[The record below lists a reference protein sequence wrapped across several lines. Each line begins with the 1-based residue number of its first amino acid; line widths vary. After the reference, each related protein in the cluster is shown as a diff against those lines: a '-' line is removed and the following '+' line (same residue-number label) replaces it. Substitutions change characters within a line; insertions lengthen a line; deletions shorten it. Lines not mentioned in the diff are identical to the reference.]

1 MSNQVKFASLGDVMS
16 SERGQLLIIDDE
28 EEILKALKRQFRD
41 DYEVFVARN
50 ADDGYRIMTETPIQV
65 IISDQ
70 RMPGMNGSEFF
81 NRVKTYFPDAVRLLL
96 TGYADIQTVID
107 AINDGNIFRY
117 VIKPWNPAELA
128 TVVREAFTRYDLVVQ
143 NRRLL
148 EELQH
153 ANALLE
159 ARVIERTE
167 ALEDANY
174 RLRNL
179 VEQRDRF
186 IGMAAHD
193 LRTPIQVVQGFTDL
207 LLHPQTRPDEFGE
220 FVLIIQDTLRDML
233 TLLNN
238 LLDITAIESGKI
250 ILNPALV
257 NVNSFIE
264 RVAKRNR
271 MLAEKKGIH
280 LNAAVEPDVPA
291 FSFDQQ
297 RIEQVLNNLLSNAFK
312 FSYSG
317 STVSIDVK
325 RLGKEIILEIADQ
338 GIGIPEEEISKIFNE
353 FQRTSNQPTGS
364 ESSTGLGLSI
374 CRRLIELHEGSIGVT
389 SVVGQGS
396 KFYFT
401 LPLRT

>member
-1 MSNQVKFASLGDVMS
+1 MSNQVDYI
-16 SERGQLLIIDDE
+16 SESEVLVSQRGQLLIIDDE

-41 DYEVFVARN
+41 EYDVFVARN

-70 RMPGMNGSEFF
+70 RMPGMNGSDFF
-81 NRVKTYFPDAVRLLL
+81 SRVKTQFPDAVRLLL

-117 VIKPWNPAELA
+117 VIKPWNPAELT
-128 TVVREAFTRYDLVVQ
+128 TVVREAFTRYNLVVQ
-143 NRRLL
+143 NRHLL
-148 EELQH
+148 EELQN
-153 ANALLE
+153 ANKSLE

-167 ALEDANY
+167 ALEDANN

-207 LLHPQTRPDEFGE
+207 LLHPQTRPDEFAE
-220 FVLIIQDTLRDML
+220 FALIIQDSMRDML

-250 ILNPALV
+250 ILNPTLV
-257 NVNSFIE
+257 NVSAFIE

-271 MLAEKKGIH
+271 MLAEKKGIQ
-280 LNAAVEPDVPA
+280 LTVSVDDDVPA
-291 FSFDQQ
+291 FRFDQQ

-317 STVSIDVK
+317 SFVHICMK
-325 RLGKEIILEIADQ
+325 RLNEEILFEVADQ

-353 FQRTSNQPTGS
+353 FQRASNQPTGS

-374 CRRLIELHEGSIGVT
+374 CKRLIELHEGSIGVT

-401 LPLRT
+401 LPLLA